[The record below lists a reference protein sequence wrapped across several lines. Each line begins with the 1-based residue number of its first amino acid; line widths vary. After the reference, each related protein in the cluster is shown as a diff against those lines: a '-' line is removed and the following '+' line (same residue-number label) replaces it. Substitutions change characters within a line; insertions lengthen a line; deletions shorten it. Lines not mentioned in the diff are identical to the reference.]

1 MIIGYL
7 FILIVTLRLESG
19 AVHHVAD
26 ELTRRHPI
34 ACSPLRGKHAS
45 RFASGTPHCALT
57 LLRRAVAAPQA
68 NPPYTVGG
76 LVQSPYKPSGAFA
89 AVVVGERIVAGSTLP
104 RERAGSRTARCV
116 VPVGASWRNRS
127 CGDADHAL
135 VYTLY

>member
-26 ELTRRHPI
+26 QL
-34 ACSPLRGKHAS
+34 
-45 RFASGTPHCALT
+45 
-57 LLRRAVAAPQA
+57 AP
-68 NPPYTVGG
+68 
-76 LVQSPYKPSGAFA
+76 
-89 AVVVGERIVAGSTLP
+89 VVVGEHIVAGGTLP
-104 RERAGSRTARCV
+104 GERAGSRTAQRV